1 MKKINCLLFGI
12 LSLMIVSPAIPW
24 GPPAAKLSLLNLA
37 PRTAP
42 AAPANGDMW
51 TTSAGVYAR
60 INGATVGPIG
70 LLSGMG
76 GLGTAVGTW
85 LATPNSANLAATV
98 TDETGTGSLV
108 FGTGPTLQGPAVVS
122 SEIDGHIGLIL
133 TAPQV
138 SSTVI
143 YNTGQGPNDVNHT
156 LPTAASGYFFTAQ
169 VGESQAAKYWRFTA
183 ASAGTMCLNGTCD
196 KNYVSLAAPTRGDQ
210 LECRTIKMADTG
222 IVSSAA
228 LTFGGTATNVFSG
241 AFNFDIAGTGYY
253 RAAVAAGTPLA
264 AGTIPQN
271 TWGIYKYSIIAN
283 GTITSTAAAA
293 NFTTGYASE
302 ALAIAAL
309 PATPA
314 VSAYMGYVT
323 VKSTAV
329 GGFVGGTSN
338 LNDAGVTANY
348 FSETSYTKPYHWNCR
363 TINGTIT
370 TN

>member
-1 MKKINCLLFGI
+1 MKKLIVFLVVILFA
-12 LSLMIVSPAIPW
+12 SPLYAW

-51 TTSAGVYAR
+51 TTTAGVYAR

-76 GLGTAVGTW
+76 GLGTGVGTW
-85 LATPNSANLAATV
+85 LATPSSVNLAAAV
-98 TDETGTGSLV
+98 TDETGTGALV
-108 FGTGPTLQGPAVVS
+108 FGTGPTLQGPAIVS
-122 SEIDGHIGLIL
+122 SEIAGHVGLIL
-133 TAPQV
+133 TAAQV

-143 YNTGQGPNDVNHT
+143 YNTGQGPNDINHT
-156 LPTAASGYFFTAQ
+156 LPTPAAGYFFTAQ

-183 ASAGTMCLNGTCD
+183 ASASTMCLNGTCD
-196 KNYVSLAAPTRGDQ
+196 KNYVSYAAPTRGDQ

-228 LTFGGTATNVFSG
+228 LTFGGTATNVFSTTFG
-241 AFNFDIAGTGYY
+241 FDIAGTGYSK
-253 RAAVAAGTPLA
+253 AAVAAGTPLA

-283 GTITSTAAAA
+283 GTIASTAAAA

-314 VSAYMGYVT
+314 VSAYMGYVA
-323 VKSTAV
+323 VMSTAV

-348 FSETSYTKPYHWNCR
+348 LSASNYTKPYHWNCR
-363 TINGTIT
+363 TITGTVT